1 MNVLVT
7 GATGCVGQHTVAAL
21 LREGI
26 QVRAL
31 GRDPT
36 RSAALKTLGA
46 EVIRTDLRDH
56 AAVLAACAG
65 CDAVL
70 HLGALS
76 APWGKVADFLQ
87 VNVGGTAS
95 VIAGCRLHGV
105 ARLVYISSPSVIFTG
120 RDHVLLTEDAPFP
133 RRFAS
138 TYSWTKKVGEDL
150 VREAQGDG
158 IETVII
164 RPKAVF
170 GPGDTSL
177 LPRILA
183 SARAGRLPQIGDGT
197 NMVDLTYVENVAHAL
212 LLALR
217 SKNAIAGV
225 YTITN
230 DEHPQLWEVIRQ
242 VLARFGLNT
251 DLRHVPLQVARVAA
265 GLLELQAVWTKREPL
280 LTRYTVAILGRT
292 QTYDIRAAKRDLGY
306 QPVVSLAEG
315 VERTLVALE
324 QEQIH
329 RGPSILA

>member
-1 MNVLVT
+1 MKVLVT
-7 GATGCVGQHTVAAL
+7 GATGCVGQHSVAAL
-21 LREGI
+21 LREGVH
-26 QVRAL
+26 VRAL
-31 GRDPT
+31 GRDSA
-36 RSAALKTLGA
+36 RSAALQALGA
-46 EVIRTDLRDH
+46 EIVRADLRDRS
-56 AAVLAACAG
+56 AVIAACAG

-76 APWGKVADFLQ
+76 APWGKRADFLQ
-87 VNVGGTAS
+87 INVGGTAS

-105 ARLVYISSPSVIFTG
+105 ARLVYVSSPSVIFTG
-120 RDHVLLTEDAPFP
+120 RDHTLLTEDAPFP

-138 TYSWTKKVGEDL
+138 TYSWTKKLGEDL
-150 VREAQGDG
+150 VREAQVDG
-158 IETVII
+158 IETVIL

-217 SKNAIAGV
+217 SKKAIGGV

-230 DEHPQLWEVIRQ
+230 DEHPRLWDVIHEV
-242 VLARFGLNT
+242 LERFGLST
-251 DLRHVPLQVARVAA
+251 DLRHVPLPLARIVA
-265 GLLELQAVWTKREPL
+265 GLMELQAVWTGHEPL

-306 QPVVSLAEG
+306 QPLVSLAEG
-315 VERTLVALE
+315 IQRTLVALE
-324 QEQIH
+324 QEQ
-329 RGPSILA
+329 